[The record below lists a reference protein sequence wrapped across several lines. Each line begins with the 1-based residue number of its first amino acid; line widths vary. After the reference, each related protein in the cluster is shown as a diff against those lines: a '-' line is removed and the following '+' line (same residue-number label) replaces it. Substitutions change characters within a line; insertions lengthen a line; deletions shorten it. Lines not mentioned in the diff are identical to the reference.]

1 MGPIKDDGGVFVQQG
16 SRMTPTNSQWVNN
29 KQIQRKEKG
38 ETAQIENE
46 NSVKW
51 HSIKFSETQ
60 SKSPGE
66 SQEAPEN
73 DTSDQSIKTQGSKLD
88 NALPAGLC
96 QFFDTCAVEYTEFY
110 KQWVL

>member
-29 KQIQRKEKG
+29 KRITRKEKSK
-38 ETAQIENE
+38 IENE
-46 NSVKW
+46 NCVKW
-51 HSIKFSETQ
+51 HSIKISKTH